1 MVHNTLIYY
10 DNITKIPLCIS
21 ACKSLIQ
28 YTSSR
33 YTETYF
39 VRGTSLTQEKWL
51 WGFSLLEDTAC
62 NPFPPEKILSYP
74 IEQKGLTT

>member
-10 DNITKIPLCIS
+10 DNITKIPLYI
-21 ACKSLIQ
+21 
-28 YTSSR
+28 
-33 YTETYF
+33 
-39 VRGTSLTQEKWL
+39 GTSLTQEKWL

>member
-1 MVHNTLIYY
+1 MITSRKYHYVYRPVSPWYSIPVVDILKLI
-10 DNITKIPLCIS
+10 LW
-21 ACKSLIQ
+21 
-28 YTSSR
+28 
-33 YTETYF
+33 
-39 VRGTSLTQEKWL
+39 GTSLTQEKWL